1 MLNLIVPELIVTPV
15 LYFVIPCYNEEQ
27 VLPRTSGLF
36 LAKLNSLIEA
46 EKISPDSRV
55 MFVNDGSSD
64 STWSIISSL
73 TEEDEHYSGISL
85 SHNRGHQNA
94 LIAGLMEAR
103 LRADITISM
112 DCDGQD
118 DINCAD
124 QMVDEYLKG
133 CDIVYGVRNDRKT
146 DSAFKRTSAG
156 CYYSL
161 LRGMGVDIIPNH
173 ADYRLMSSRVLDA
186 LAGYGEVNLFLR
198 GIIPQMGFKS
208 SIVYYSRAERIAGK
222 THYPL
227 GKMISLAIDGITSF
241 SVRPLR
247 IITVLGAFVAFL
259 SFIGIIYALISA
271 ATGNIVEGWTS
282 MTCIIC
288 FVSGIQMISLG
299 VIGEYIGKIYLETK
313 HRPRYIIDERKNLK
327 DVTED

>member
-1 MLNLIVPELIVTPV
+1 MEPI

-27 VLPRTSGLF
+27 VLPETAGLF
-36 LAKLNSLIEA
+36 LGKLNAMIEA
-46 EKISPDSRV
+46 GKISPDSRV
-55 MFVNDGSSD
+55 MFVNDGSRD
-64 STWSIISSL
+64 KTWEIISGL
-73 TEEDEHYSGISL
+73 TEEDEHYAGISL

-103 LRADITISM
+103 LHADITISM

-118 DINCAD
+118 DIECSE

-133 CDIVYGVRNDRKT
+133 VDIVYGVRNDRST
-146 DSAFKRTSAG
+146 DSGFKRTTAE

-161 LRGMGVDIIPNH
+161 LRAMGIEIIPNH

-186 LAGYGEVNLFLR
+186 LAGYSEVNLFLR
-198 GIIPQMGFKS
+198 GIIPHMGFKS
-208 SIVYYSRAERIAGK
+208 STVYYSRAKRIAGT

-227 GKMISLAIDGITSF
+227 GKMIALAVDGITSF
-241 SVRPLR
+241 SVKPLR
-247 IITVLGAFVAFL
+247 IITFLGIFVALL
-259 SFIGIIYALISA
+259 SFMGIIYALIGA
-271 ATGNIVEGWTS
+271 ASGNIVEGWTS

-288 FVSGIQMISLG
+288 FISGIQMISLG

-313 HRPRYIIDERKNLK
+313 RRPRYIIDERKNLK
-327 DVTED
+327 EISED

>member
-1 MLNLIVPELIVTPV
+1 MTPV

-27 VLPRTSGLF
+27 VLPETSGLF
-36 LAKLNSLIEA
+36 LEKLNSMIDSG
-46 EKISPDSRV
+46 KISPESRV
-55 MFVNDGSSD
+55 MFVNDGSKD
-64 STWSIISSL
+64 NTWNIILSL
-73 TEEDEHYSGISL
+73 TEEDEHYCGISL

-118 DINCAD
+118 DIACAE
-124 QMVDEYLKG
+124 QMVDEYAKG
-133 CDIVYGVRNDRKT
+133 MDIVYGVRNDRT
-146 DSAFKRTSAG
+146 SDSVFKRTTAEW
-156 CYYSL
+156 YYAL
-161 LRGMGVDIIPNH
+161 LRVMGIEIIPNH

-186 LAGYGEVNLFLR
+186 LAGYSEVNLFLR
-198 GIIPQMGFKS
+198 GIIPHMGFKS
-208 SIVYYSRAERIAGK
+208 SIVYYTRAERVAGS

-227 GKMISLAIDGITSF
+227 GKMLSFAIDGITSF
-241 SVRPLR
+241 SVKPLR
-247 IITVLGAFVAFL
+247 IITFLGALVALL

-299 VIGEYIGKIYLETK
+299 VIGEYVGKIYLETK
-313 HRPRYIIDERKNLK
+313 RRPRYIIDESKNLK
-327 DVTED
+327 EVSED

>member
-1 MLNLIVPELIVTPV
+1 MTPV

-27 VLPRTSGLF
+27 VLPETSGLF
-36 LAKLNSLIEA
+36 LEKLNSMIDA
-46 EKISPDSRV
+46 GKISPESRV
-55 MFVNDGSSD
+55 MFVNDGSKD
-64 STWSIISSL
+64 NTWNIISSL
-73 TEEDEHYSGISL
+73 TEEDGHYCGISL

-118 DINCAD
+118 DISCAE
-124 QMVDEYLKG
+124 QMVDEYAKG
-133 CDIVYGVRNDRKT
+133 MAIVYGVRNDRT
-146 DSAFKRTSAG
+146 SDSAFKRTTAEW
-156 CYYSL
+156 YYAL
-161 LRGMGVDIIPNH
+161 LRAMGIEIIPNH

-186 LAGYGEVNLFLR
+186 LAGYSEVNLFLR
-198 GIIPQMGFKS
+198 GIIPHMGFKS
-208 SIVYYSRAERIAGK
+208 SIVYYTRAERVAGS

-227 GKMISLAIDGITSF
+227 GKMLSLAIDGITSF
-241 SVRPLR
+241 SVKPLR
-247 IITVLGAFVAFL
+247 IITLLGTVVALL

-299 VIGEYIGKIYLETK
+299 VIGEYVGKIYLETK
-313 HRPRYIIDERKNLK
+313 RRPRYIIDESKNLK
-327 DVTED
+327 EVSED

>member
-1 MLNLIVPELIVTPV
+1 MTPV

-27 VLPRTSGLF
+27 VLPETSGLF
-36 LAKLNSLIEA
+36 LAKLNSMIEA
-46 EKISPDSRV
+46 EKISPESRV
-55 MFVNDGSSD
+55 MFVNDGSKD
-64 STWSIISSL
+64 STWDIISKL
-73 TEEDEHYSGISL
+73 TEEDEHYAGISL
-85 SHNRGHQNA
+85 SRNRGHQNA
-94 LIAGLMEAR
+94 LVAGLMEAR
-103 LRADITISM
+103 LRCDITISM

-118 DINCAD
+118 DINCAE

-133 CDIVYGVRNDRKT
+133 NEIVYGVRNDRT
-146 DSAFKRTSAG
+146 SDSRFKRTTAE

-198 GIIPQMGFKS
+198 GIIPHMGFKS

-227 GKMISLAIDGITSF
+227 GKMVSLAIDGITSF

-259 SFIGIIYALISA
+259 SLIGIIYALVSA